1 MINRIMERALATSS
15 WVLNPGRLVDR
26 FLDQLD
32 KLRELILLPQ
42 ADNSLEK
49 ETQVEP
55 RLGQFGA

>member
-1 MINRIMERALATSS
+1 MINRIVERALATIS
-15 WVLNPGRLVDR
+15 WVLNPSRLVDR

-49 ETQVEP
+49 EAQIEP
-55 RLGQFGA
+55 RLGHLRA